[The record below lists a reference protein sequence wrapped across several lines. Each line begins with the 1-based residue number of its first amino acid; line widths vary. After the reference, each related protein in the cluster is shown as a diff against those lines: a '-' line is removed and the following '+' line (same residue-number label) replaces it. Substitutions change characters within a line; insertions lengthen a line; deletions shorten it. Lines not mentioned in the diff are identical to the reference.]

1 MAMALIDNWVQE
13 EGNATF
19 DAGGSLAG
27 QGRIDEAILTSM
39 LDHPWFDQP
48 PPKSLDREDF
58 TIETVRGLSLAD
70 GAATLTAF
78 TVHSVELALRQLPQR
93 PRTLFVAGGGRHNAT
108 MTRMLVDVSVSYVRP
123 VHAPARN
130 GPPPA

>member
-48 PPKSLDREDF
+48 PPKPLDREDF
-58 TIETVRGLSLAD
+58 TLETVRGLSLAD
-70 GAATLTAF
+70 GAAPLTAL
-78 TVHSVELALRQLPQR
+78 TVNAAELALRNLTQSPSTHLD
-93 PRTLFVAGGGRHNAT
+93 AGGGRQEHT
-108 MTRMLVDVSVSYVRP
+108 LVRQP
-123 VHAPARN
+123 VAVHGDAV
-130 GPPPA
+130 

>member
-19 DAGGSLAG
+19 DAGGALAG

-58 TIETVRGLSLAD
+58 TIEAVRGLSLVD

-78 TVHSVELALRQLPQR
+78 RSEARRVGKECV
-93 PRTLFVAGGGRHNAT
+93 RTCRSRWSPYT
-108 MTRMLVDVSVSYVRP
+108 
-123 VHAPARN
+123 
-130 GPPPA
+130 